1 DESGSFGAQTVTYA
15 ENQVADAVVGTLSG
29 SDLDGVTKYEFK
41 HSDGTLST
49 ISEDGFYSVDAA
61 GNISITTAGVSA
73 EVNDFEQ
80 GTNSGDYQ
88 MVMTDG
94 YGSTAEATVTLK
106 ESNV

>member
-1 DESGSFGAQTVTYA
+1 
-15 ENQVADAVVGTLSG
+15 VGTLSG

-106 ESNV
+106 ESNVDESGSFGAQTVTYAENQVADAV